1 MNHTLHDSFTH
12 SFKIH
17 SLHIIA
23 LTHYRII
30 MTTEFKDKNYWA
42 IILGGSSGLG
52 LASAKKLADLG
63 LNICIVHRDR
73 KSTLLAIEEGF
84 DEIKTK
90 NIDFLSFNIDALKS
104 EKRTEIINH
113 LKEKLGATG
122 KVKVLV
128 HSIAKGNLKP
138 MISDEK
144 PTLKNDDF
152 HLTIDAMAI
161 SLYDW
166 VRHLFSEK
174 TFADDTRIISFTSE
188 GNQKAW
194 ENYAAV
200 SAAKAAL
207 EAISRNIALEFAP
220 FGIRANCIQ
229 AGVTDT
235 ASFRMIPDSETL
247 KAHSLLRNPSN
258 RLTTPEDVANVVA
271 LLCLKEAFWINGA
284 IIPVDGGEH
293 IR

>member
-1 MNHTLHDSFTH
+1 MSN
-12 SFKIH
+12 
-17 SLHIIA
+17 
-23 LTHYRII
+23 
-30 MTTEFKDKNYWA
+30 EFQDKNYWA

-52 LASAKKLADLG
+52 LASAKRLAQLG

-73 KSTLLAIEEGF
+73 KSTLPTIELAF
-84 DEIKTK
+84 NKIKAHNT
-90 NIDFLSFNIDALKS
+90 NFLSFNVDALNR
-104 EKRTEIINH
+104 EKRTILIET
-113 LKEKLGATG
+113 LKNTLGANG
-122 KVKVLV
+122 KIKVLL

-138 MISDEK
+138 MVSLEK
-144 PTLKNDDF
+144 PILKNDDF
-152 HLTIDAMAI
+152 HLTIEAMSI

-166 VRHLFSEK
+166 VQALFKEQL
-174 TFADDTRIISFTSE
+174 FANDTRILSFTSE

-207 EAISRNIALEFAP
+207 EAITRNIALEFAP
-220 FGIRANCIQ
+220 YGIRANCIQ
-229 AGVTDT
+229 AGTTDT

-258 RLTTPEDVANVVA
+258 RLTTPEDVANVVG
-271 LLCLKEAFWINGA
+271 LLCQKEAYWINGA
-284 IIPVDGGEH
+284 VIPVDGGEH

>member
-1 MNHTLHDSFTH
+1 MNN
-12 SFKIH
+12 
-17 SLHIIA
+17 
-23 LTHYRII
+23 
-30 MTTEFKDKNYWA
+30 EFQGENYWA

-52 LASAKKLADLG
+52 LASAKRLAQLG
-63 LNICIVHRDR
+63 LNICVVHRDR
-73 KSTLLAIEEGF
+73 KSALPTIEQEF
-84 DEIKTK
+84 NKIKAYNTT
-90 NIDFLSFNIDALKS
+90 FLSFNVDALNR
-104 EKRTEIINH
+104 EKRTMLIET
-113 LKEKLGATG
+113 LKSTLGEKE
-122 KVKVLV
+122 KVKVLL

-138 MISDEK
+138 MVSLEK
-144 PTLKNDDF
+144 PILKNDDF
-152 HLTIDAMAI
+152 HLTLEAMSI

-166 VRHLFSEK
+166 VQALFKEK
-174 TFADDTRIISFTSE
+174 LFAKDTRILSFTSE

-207 EAISRNIALEFAP
+207 EAITRNIALEFAP
-220 FGIRANCIQ
+220 HGIRANCIQ
-229 AGVTDT
+229 AGTTDT

-258 RLTTPEDVANVVA
+258 RLTTPEDVANVVG
-271 LLCLKEAFWINGA
+271 LLCQKEAFWINGA

>member
-1 MNHTLHDSFTH
+1 
-12 SFKIH
+12 
-17 SLHIIA
+17 
-23 LTHYRII
+23 

-52 LASAKKLADLG
+52 LATAKKLADLG
-63 LNICIVHRDR
+63 LNICIIHRDR
-73 KSTLLAIEEGF
+73 KSTLAAIEQEF
-84 DEIKTK
+84 DQIKTN
-90 NIDFLSFNIDALKS
+90 NINFLSFNVDALKV
-104 EKRTEIINH
+104 EKRSEIINI
-113 LKEKLGATG
+113 LKEKLGDKA

-152 HLTIDAMAI
+152 HLTIEAMAI

-174 TFADDTRIISFTSE
+174 LFADDTRIISFTSE

-207 EAISRNIALEFAP
+207 EAITRNIALEFAP
-220 FGIRANCIQ
+220 HGIRANCIQ

-271 LLCLKEAFWINGA
+271 LLCLKEAFWITGA
-284 IIPVDGGEH
+284 VIPVDGGEH